1 MLCQHWRAYTPCG
14 RVEVHVWITL
24 LGIYL
29 GKKVSGKS
37 CRCPVLCRS
46 LIFRVRL
53 TEVFRL
59 YLGCMQRQERKPFS
73 RVLFELA
80 EAIQVIYV

>member
-1 MLCQHWRAYTPCG
+1 M
-14 RVEVHVWITL
+14 
-24 LGIYL
+24 
-29 GKKVSGKS
+29 
-37 CRCPVLCRS
+37 
-46 LIFRVRL
+46 

-80 EAIQVIYV
+80 EAIQVIYVYASEGHENDGIVRSLYGLLLRVLFCSPAQTSKFLL